1 MDQMNMYFDTKYSL
15 KILFSIQ
22 LLLCPTAAN
31 TEGFCFKNL
40 RFSKNLTKTKIIKM
54 AAATEAQAEFVP
66 PDGGLRVNPKH
77 TLKFNNNSHFRRLI

>member
-22 LLLCPTAAN
+22 LLLCQTAAN

-40 RFSKNLTKTKIIKM
+40 DFPKI
-54 AAATEAQAEFVP
+54 
-66 PDGGLRVNPKH
+66 
-77 TLKFNNNSHFRRLI
+77 